1 LSARGDDETLSMLDE
16 FRPDS
21 GQIAYVRQMRPLG
34 LGHAVWC
41 ARHLVGDNSFAVVL
55 ADDFLYPS
63 DGILSSMIDEHE
75 ATGSN
80 VVLVEEVDADATAS
94 YGIITPG
101 DTTATATKVSAIVE
115 KPEPEVAPSQLG
127 VIGRYVLHPSIMD
140 ILGNMS
146 TGALGEIQ
154 LTDALEAS
162 IEERELHA
170 VTNTGKRFDC
180 GSKLGMIQATLAVA
194 LDRPDLR
201 DQVKAMLSDPS

>member
-1 LSARGDDETLSMLDE
+1 
-16 FRPDS
+16 
-21 GQIAYVRQMRPLG
+21 
-34 LGHAVWC
+34 
-41 ARHLVGDNSFAVVL
+41 
-55 ADDFLYPS
+55 
-63 DGILSSMIDEHE
+63 MIDEYE

-94 YGIITPG
+94 YGVITPG

-115 KPEPEVAPSQLG
+115 KPEPEVAPSRLG

-140 ILGNMS
+140 ILGNMG